1 MGHHLT
7 AEGTFKSDKYKWCP
21 EGFFALKFSDPLAR
35 KAIRRY
41 AFLTTDV
48 ELRNDLLAA
57 CNTAYLQ
64 AEEMRSKQP

>member
-7 AEGTFKSDKYKWCP
+7 ADEEFKSDKYEWCP
-21 EGFFALKFSDPLAR
+21 AGFFALKFSDPLAR
-35 KAIRRY
+35 KAIRKY
-41 AFLTTDV
+41 ASLTTDI

-64 AEEMRSKQP
+64 AEETGSQQP